1 MAQAPPSLGKALF
14 ALLFFGAVA
23 VFLAVTYVGDL
34 FSDLRVAGSP
44 MVPSEARVLSADC
57 TRYNFIVSAC
67 TIAYA
72 DPRTAQPDQRRKL
85 EYLMFGSVAGERYY
99 LLQPQSNPALVT
111 SNTGLDHVGNRVTT
125 LIGLLGTMV
134 LLMFGALLRLRP
146 KMPESEGASHNYDD
160 ALERALAA
168 HAQAPAAG
176 SQPAMAS
183 RAAPPRAGG
192 AAKEFGRRV
201 R

>member
-1 MAQAPPSLGKALF
+1 MGAAPPSLGKMLF

-34 FSDLRVAGSP
+34 ISDLRVAGSP

-57 TRYNFIVSAC
+57 TRYNFLVSAC

-72 DPRTAQPDQRRKL
+72 DPRSAQPDQRKKL

-99 LLQPQSNPALVT
+99 LLQPQSDPSIVT
-111 SNTGLDHVGNRVTT
+111 SNTGLDHVGNRVAT
-125 LIGLLGTMV
+125 LIGLLGSTV
-134 LLMFGALLRLRP
+134 LIMFGALWRLLPR
-146 KMPESEGASHNYDD
+146 MSESEGASHNYDD
-160 ALERALAA
+160 ALERALQA

-176 SQPAMAS
+176 SQPAMAP

-192 AAKEFGRRV
+192 PVKEFGRRV